1 MNLSKNSL
9 LMAAMAGSATVLS
22 LAGAGAVRAGEAA
35 PVSDAPEAMVQ
46 ESTESVLDAI
56 WNLPVL
62 YSNKDN
68 PVLQEFRILGRYQGQ
83 YAVVDSDQ
91 GNFDDWE
98 NRRWRLGAGAKL
110 FDRVDIKGY
119 INIDDDFN
127 PFYSSLEE
135 LHMTIKVVDALSINV
150 GKQKPHWGYEWTTS
164 SSKILTMERG
174 LLTNQLLPAKSS
186 GVSAEG
192 EVGGFSYNVGIY
204 SGDLDDEFGGFD
216 GGTFYTASI
225 GYDFSEQSGLDELAW
240 RLDYLYNNQEAGDT
254 AAKPYDNSWATSV
267 VLGQGDFTVVNEFLY
282 ATGQSPD
289 AYGVAIM
296 PYYDITDKLQVVGR
310 YQYAHGDDDG
320 LRAQSRYERQVP
332 SITDG
337 GRGEDYHAF
346 YLGLNYY
353 IHGHNLKLMSGL
365 EYATLDGGSDGGD
378 YDGLSWVSGI
388 RINF

>member
-1 MNLSKNSL
+1 MK
-9 LMAAMAGSATVLS
+9 SAHALH
-22 LAGAGAVRAGEAA
+22 LIAA
-35 PVSDAPEAMVQ
+35 PVAAVSLTTGVLAGDSAPVVAPDEPMME
-46 ESTESVLDAI
+46 ESSESVLDAL
-56 WNLPVL
+56 WDLPVL
-62 YSNKDN
+62 YSNKEN
-68 PVLQEFRILGRYQGQ
+68 PVLQEFRIIGRYQGQ

-98 NRRWRLGAGAKL
+98 NRRWRLGASAKL
-110 FDRVDIKGY
+110 FDRVSIKGY

-127 PFYSSLEE
+127 PFYKSMEE
-135 LHMTIKVVDALSINV
+135 LHMTVKVADALSISV
-150 GKQKPHWGYEWTTS
+150 GKQKPYWGYEWTTS
-164 SSKILTMERG
+164 SSKILTIERG

-186 GVSAEG
+186 GVAAKG
-192 EVGGFSYNVGIY
+192 DVGGFSYNVGIY

-225 GYDFSEQSGLDELAW
+225 GYDFSESSGMDKLGW
-240 RLDYLYNNQEAGDT
+240 RLDYLYNNQDPGDS
-254 AAKPYDNSWATSV
+254 AAKPYDNSWATSL

-289 AYGVAIM
+289 AYGISIM
-296 PYYDITDKLQVVGR
+296 PSYDITDKLQVVGR
-310 YQYAHGDDDG
+310 YQYAHGDGDG
-320 LRAQSRYERQVP
+320 IRAQSRYERKVP

-353 IHGHNLKLMSGL
+353 IHGHGLKLMTGL

-378 YDGLSWVSGI
+378 YDGLSWVTGI